1 VKIIILLIE
10 ITIKIGMK
18 IIKNE
23 FFQKML
29 KKKKKKKKI
38 QILIIIKISKSN
50 LNIYEIV
57 NQKLKEIKLKTT
69 IKTWLI

>member
-1 VKIIILLIE
+1 
-10 ITIKIGMK
+10 M
-18 IIKNE
+18 N
-23 FFQKML
+23 FFK
-29 KKKKKKKKI
+29 KCEKKKKKKKI

>member
-1 VKIIILLIE
+1 
-10 ITIKIGMK
+10 MK

-29 KKKKKKKKI
+29 KKKKKKKKKKI